1 MATVGFKRLKLRT
14 NRQTAMSIH
23 ATENKG
29 RLKLAV
35 GEPTTNILSVV
46 NTRLVEFAIVYA
58 VIMLTRYLQRF
69 SFFLHFLFVV
79 RYMLLPKKMS
89 AHRRRPTQK
98 SGGGHGEILVPSPI

>member
-14 NRQTAMSIH
+14 NRQTATSIH
-23 ATENKG
+23 ANENKG

-79 RYMLLPKKMS
+79 RYMLLPKKC
-89 AHRRRPTQK
+89 RPIDVGLHK
-98 SGGGHGEILVPSPI
+98 KVGGGMERF